1 MSTVNIVNTKNESVG
16 EVELNDE
23 VFNREVKEYILHE
36 VVRMQRAAKRAGTAC
51 TKTRV
56 DVRGGGRKPWRQKG
70 TGRARAGTRSSPLW
84 RGGGVAFGPKPRDYS
99 FKVNRKVRQQAVAMA
114 LSARFQEGNLVVLDD
129 FSMEQIKTKEFVKIM
144 NVLDV
149 DNGII
154 VTDNAPETLSKSSR
168 NVNGY
173 KVMTSEG
180 LNVYDLLL
188 HKKVIL
194 LQPVIESLEK
204 RLMA

>member
-1 MSTVNIVNTKNESVG
+1 
-16 EVELNDE
+16 
-23 VFNREVKEYILHE
+23 
-36 VVRMQRAAKRAGTAC
+36 
-51 TKTRV
+51 
-56 DVRGGGRKPWRQKG
+56 
-70 TGRARAGTRSSPLW
+70 
-84 RGGGVAFGPKPRDYS
+84 
-99 FKVNRKVRQQAVAMA
+99 MA

-129 FSMEQIKTKEFVKIM
+129 FSMDQIKTQDFVKIM
-144 NVLDV
+144 NILDV

-154 VTDNAPETLSKSSR
+154 VTDNAPETLTKSSR

-173 KVMTSEG
+173 KVMSSEG

-194 LQPVIESLEK
+194 LQPVIKSLEK

>member
-16 EVELNDE
+16 EVELNDA

-56 DVRGGGRKPWRQKG
+56 DVRGGGRKPWKQKG

-129 FSMEQIKTKEFVKIM
+129 FTMEQIKTKEFVKIM

-168 NVNGY
+168 NVNGF
-173 KVMTSEG
+173 KVITSEG

-194 LQPVIESLEK
+194 MQPVIESLEK